1 MQAEDSEC
9 SGSAGVSCEP
19 EAHGSCVDLAVTN
32 FDAVPCMTCTSYGEV
47 PCLASR
53 TGTLGDG
60 GRAVDAVEACCH
72 CGGGRN
78 ASSMVTLMDPI
89 AIAAAAGAEVRGPL
103 VAVAVLSLVGALGL

>member
-1 MQAEDSEC
+1 
-9 SGSAGVSCEP
+9 
-19 EAHGSCVDLAVTN
+19 
-32 FDAVPCMTCTSYGEV
+32 MTCTSYGEV

-78 ASSMVTLMDPI
+78 ASSVTLLDPV
-89 AIAAAAGAEVRGPL
+89 AAAGAEARGPL
-103 VAVAVLSLVGALGL
+103 VAVAVLGLVAALWF

>member
-1 MQAEDSEC
+1 VQAEDTEC

-19 EAHGSCVDLAVTN
+19 EAHGSCVDLAVRN
-32 FDAVPCMTCTSYGEV
+32 FDSVPCMTCTSYGEV

-60 GRAVDAVEACCH
+60 GRVVDAVEACCH

-78 ASSMVTLMDPI
+78 ASSVTLLDPV
-89 AIAAAAGAEVRGPL
+89 AAAGAEARGPL
-103 VAVAVLSLVGALGL
+103 VAVAVLGLVAALWF